1 MQIELRNSTCR
12 QSYGMEIRAHDP
24 LWLLLAQWG
33 SIKTQIAFVEARFLM
48 FRTCK
53 IEAIH

>member
-1 MQIELRNSTCR
+1 
-12 QSYGMEIRAHDP
+12 MEIRAHDP

-53 IEAIH
+53 IEATRLSRLHELQ